1 MQSLTLYM
9 HALHHD
15 GMIKLHS
22 KVQGQ
27 SFFSVM
33 INTAIIEIHM
43 RSILT
48 SESMSIILRYFNLI
62 IPRMHSKHNVISLF
76 TFRNIKVLE

>member
-1 MQSLTLYM
+1 MFTCAHSQLNQNTYAISYTLY
-9 HALHHD
+9 ACILHHD

-43 RSILT
+43 QSIPT
-48 SESMSIILRYFNLI
+48 CVVNVNHFAIL
-62 IPRMHSKHNVISLF
+62 
-76 TFRNIKVLE
+76 